1 MSPNNVMGND
11 EFFAEAGRK
20 LYDRVIIEMFRRV
33 YKPDVDLLPFAK
45 EELVQVCR
53 ELDIVIN
60 NVPDIP
66 YHYRTGRSDLPDEIL
81 STGNWVIEGA
91 GKGKYAFVRL
101 KRAPY
106 IHVPDDLYVTEIP
119 EATPEIV
126 LKYGGGDEQAML
138 TRIRYNRLVD
148 TFLSLTAYH
157 LQGHVRSSVQ
167 DIGQVEVDDLYV
179 GVDTTG
185 KWYVIPVEAKSVGL
199 QERLG
204 VIQIRQMILF
214 ARQHYGDLTMRPVGI
229 KPLDDG
235 SYVFLEFDDEAEL
248 EAISVKRYARYK
260 LVRDDARSLSNAR

>member
-1 MSPNNVMGND
+1 MSPSSGVEND
-11 EFFAEAGRK
+11 EFSAEAGRR
-20 LYDRVIIEMFRRV
+20 LYDQVIIEMFRRV
-33 YKPDVDLLPFAK
+33 YKPSVELLPFAK
-45 EELVQVCR
+45 DELVQVCQD
-53 ELDIVIN
+53 LDIVIN

-91 GKGKYAFVRL
+91 GKGKYAFIRL
-101 KRAPY
+101 KRTPY

-119 EATPEIV
+119 EATPDIV
-126 LKYGGGDEQAML
+126 LKYGGADEQAML

-157 LQGHVRSSVQ
+157 LQSHIRSSVQ

-179 GVDTTG
+179 GVDTAG
-185 KWYVIPVEAKSVGL
+185 EWYVIPIEAKSVGPK
-199 QERLG
+199 ERLG

-214 ARQHYGDLTMRPVGI
+214 AKQHYGDLALRPVGI

-248 EAISVKRYARYK
+248 EAISVKRYARYR
-260 LVRDDARSLSNAR
+260 LVRDDVRNPRNAH